1 MHWTQKPEHKER
13 LRAMLAR
20 SQATRRKNTRAR
32 KKDPRYTTK
41 KGTREFSRKMS
52 EIRKAAW
59 RQRKAAG
66 LGREGSVAAPHDI
79 ASTNGHPH
87 PIAGA
92 LGAFRFIKAGSHKLA
107 KASVH
112 QLAIVGARMQL
123 AELERQCDTLRI
135 FIKQAE
141 D

>member
-1 MHWTQKPEHKER
+1 MHWTQKPEHKAR
-13 LRAMLAR
+13 LKAMIAR
-20 SQATRRKNTRAR
+20 SVATRKANARTRT
-32 KKDPRYTTK
+32 KDPRYTTK
-41 KGTREFSRKMS
+41 KGTTAFSKKMS

-66 LGREGSVAAPHDI
+66 LGREGSVAPHGV

-87 PIAGA
+87 PVAAA